1 MLLARYTYGMRFSTE
16 GVKTAVEAIASAI
29 SAPLLQGDKVVWL
42 LSGGSCVLPQVEI
55 MHTLKGLHE
64 AQLTNLSVMLVD
76 ERYGS
81 PGHANS
87 NDEQLLQAGFDPGTV
102 RWYKVNAGHSMSET
116 VVAYSQ
122 AAADMFA
129 SADKVVATLG
139 MGPDAHT
146 AGLLP
151 HSPVFTDTAATVVG
165 YNWSDYQR
173 MTLGI
178 EYLLQVTQTFVLA
191 YGESKRT
198 ALTRLQANTEPI
210 EALPAKILY
219 DLPDVTIYNDYIKT
233 EE

>member
-1 MLLARYTYGMRFSTE
+1 MKFSTE
-16 GVKTAVEAIASAI
+16 GVEAAVDAIAKAI
-29 SAPLLQGDKVVWL
+29 SESLSGDKKVLWL
-42 LSGGSCVLPQVEI
+42 VSGGSCISPQVQIMHKLSVLPES
-55 MHTLKGLHE
+55 
-64 AQLTNLSVMLVD
+64 QLTGLSVLLVD
-76 ERYGS
+76 ERYGA

-87 NDEQLLQAGFDPGTV
+87 NDEQLLQAGFDPGNAQ
-102 RWYKVNAGHSMSET
+102 WHKVNNGLPFAET
-116 VVAYSQ
+116 VAAYSKT
-122 AAADMFA
+122 AADLFA
-129 SADKVVATLG
+129 GSDKVIVTLG

-151 HSPVFTDTAATVVG
+151 DSPVFTDTAATVVG

-219 DLPDVTIYNDYIKT
+219 DLPDVTVYNDYIKT